1 MTQVPTGKFEK
12 VDLDVGVHLAGWLF
26 RTERPRR
33 GLLVYLH
40 GLGDN
45 RSSGISIA
53 QHFNALGFDV
63 LAYDSRAHGE
73 SGGDACTYGFYE
85 KTDLS
90 RAIDK
95 FGGGPIV
102 AFGVSL
108 GAGIALQAA
117 ADDPRIA
124 LVVAVAPI
132 SDLRTAAA
140 ERAPF
145 FASRANIDEAFRIAE
160 KEAAFRADDVNPA
173 ASAARIHAPV
183 LVIHGADDRRDA
195 AGPFGTRLRGAGRT
209 EEARPGA
216 RGPSQRRAHGRRL
229 EADRRLDRLPL
240 AAPRNFERRRRGRS
254 PRRGSRC
261 RLRVV
266 FRFFVT
272 CARGTEG
279 ALRREIAAMRI
290 AGAKGDFGG
299 VWFEGPLEMGMRVC
313 LHSRVGV
320 RVLAQLGTFEA
331 TEPKSLYAGARAIP
345 WQDWLTSTSTFA
357 VHASVRD
364 TKELSHSGYVALKVK
379 DAVADSLRDAFGE
392 RPNVD
397 PKSPDVGIVL
407 HLAAGKAGIFLDLA
421 GESLHRR
428 GYRVAMVDAPLKEA
442 LAAAVLILGG
452 AHADQPFIDPMCGS
466 GTLAIEH
473 ALAMRGSRP
482 GCAAGSG
489 SSAGRRWRRSLWPPG
504 RACAPRPRRPP
515 WRRCARPGRRSSAP
529 TLIRS
534 R

>member
-1 MTQVPTGKFEK
+1 
-12 VDLDVGVHLAGWLF
+12 
-26 RTERPRR
+26 
-33 GLLVYLH
+33 
-40 GLGDN
+40 
-45 RSSGISIA
+45 
-53 QHFNALGFDV
+53 
-63 LAYDSRAHGE
+63 
-73 SGGDACTYGFYE
+73 
-85 KTDLS
+85 
-90 RAIDK
+90 
-95 FGGGPIV
+95 
-102 AFGVSL
+102 
-108 GAGIALQAA
+108 
-117 ADDPRIA
+117 
-124 LVVAVAPI
+124 
-132 SDLRTAAA
+132 
-140 ERAPF
+140 
-145 FASRANIDEAFRIAE
+145 
-160 KEAAFRADDVNPA
+160 
-173 ASAARIHAPV
+173 
-183 LVIHGADDRRDA
+183 
-195 AGPFGTRLRGAGRT
+195 
-209 EEARPGA
+209 
-216 RGPSQRRAHGRRL
+216 
-229 EADRRLDRLPL
+229 
-240 AAPRNFERRRRGRS
+240 
-254 PRRGSRC
+254 
-261 RLRVV
+261 LRVV

-313 LHSRVGV
+313 LQSRVGV

-345 WQDWLTSTSTFA
+345 WPDWLTSTSTFA

-473 ALAMRGSRP
+473 ALAMRGIAP
-482 GCAAGSG
+482 GLRRRFGFERWPTLAAESLASWERMRADAEAAAEAALRETWPPIVCADIDPKSLTAARQNAAAAAVDDGMVFEQ
-489 SSAGRRWRRSLWPPG
+489 ADVATLERRWEAATLATNPPYGERLKPAELEATYKAMG
-504 RACAPRPRRPP
+504 RAFERLAGWRVIVLSGNPAIERAIRRKPNVSHRL
-515 WRRCARPGRRSSAP
+515 WNGALEARLLRYDF
-529 TLIRS
+529 
-534 R
+534 